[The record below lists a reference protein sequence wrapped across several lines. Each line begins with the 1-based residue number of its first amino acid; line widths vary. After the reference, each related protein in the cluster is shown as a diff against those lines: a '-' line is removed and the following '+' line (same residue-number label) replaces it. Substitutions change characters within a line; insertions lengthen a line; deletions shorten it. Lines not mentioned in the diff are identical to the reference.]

1 MGFRDLIG
9 DFGII
14 LSDDLIG
21 DFGINPSASD
31 DLIGDFGII
40 IDDDDL
46 IGDLGTC
53 TILTWLLIGSGG
65 KIFLSFLGVISPK
78 VFLGWTRFNPGFIGD
93 DLLIL
98 ILVWVLILEVLE
110 DNLNGIMW
118 FSCSNSVTKPL
129 LILKRS

>member
-1 MGFRDLIG
+1 MGFKDLIGDFGTILDDLIG

-14 LSDDLIG
+14 
-21 DFGINPSASD
+21 PSD

-40 IDDDDL
+40 PSDDL

-53 TILTWLLIGSGG
+53 VTILTWLLIGSGD

-98 ILVWVLILEVLE
+98 ILVLLEVLE
-110 DNLNGIMW
+110 DNLNGIM
-118 FSCSNSVTKPL
+118 
-129 LILKRS
+129 